1 MKPFSLLHNCKGRG
15 FGLLNNII
23 SMTTLKQFK
32 QDIELGDSIIVIE
45 YKSKTTNEIPDKMKK
60 LRFVSYKD
68 TTGFYVKSID
78 DARDLKGSFREW
90 PKAKELKYNGDTFTI
105 STDYNMVTYQ
115 IIK

>member
-1 MKPFSLLHNCKGRG
+1 MA
-15 FGLLNNII
+15 
-23 SMTTLKQFK
+23 TLKQFK

-68 TTGFYVKSID
+68 TTGFYLKSID
-78 DARDLKGSFREW
+78 DARDSRGSFLQY

-105 STDYNMVTYQ
+105 STDYNTITYQ
-115 IIK
+115 KYTI